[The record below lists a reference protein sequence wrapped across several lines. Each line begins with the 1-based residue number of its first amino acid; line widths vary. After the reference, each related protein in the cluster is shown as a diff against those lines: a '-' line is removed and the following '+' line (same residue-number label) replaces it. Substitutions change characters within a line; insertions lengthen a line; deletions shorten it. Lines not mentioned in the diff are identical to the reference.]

1 MPECYIRRKGQ
12 PWTRGNIHH
21 LAALTAYRNRE
32 GEPGEEVRISVPHQ
46 RGGDFVA
53 HFFPIN
59 HEMCYYRDEY
69 GNEVE
74 IAMIEPERAAYINR
88 IMDG

>member
-1 MPECYIRRKGQ
+1 MLECYIRRHGDFWK
-12 PWTRGNIHH
+12 RGDIHH
-21 LAALTAYRNRE
+21 LGALTAYRNRE
-32 GEPGEEVRISVPHQ
+32 GDPGEEVPISVPHQ

-53 HFFPIN
+53 HFSPIN
-59 HEMCYYRDEY
+59 DQMCYYRDEY

-74 IAMIEPERAAYINR
+74 IAMMEPARAAYINR